1 MQIAKQIPF
10 GEERNLDAHLNSQF
24 KMIRIPYTTKQV
36 KSIQPLFP
44 I

>member
-10 GEERNLDAHLNSQF
+10 GDERNLDAHLNYQI
-24 KMIRIPYTTKQV
+24 KMICIPYTTKQV

>member
-10 GEERNLDAHLNSQF
+10 GDERNLDALLNYQV
-24 KMIRIPYTTKQV
+24 KLIRIPYTKQV

>member
-1 MQIAKQIPF
+1 MQIAKQILF
-10 GEERNLDAHLNSQF
+10 GEERTLDAHLNYQF

>member
-10 GEERNLDAHLNSQF
+10 GDERNLDAHLNYQF